1 MTANQV
7 YKAIGSSTPF
17 SEWIGEQKT
26 KYGKKFIENEEFLN
40 MAGTSNFVG
49 DDAPRTK
56 EQIVMENIDDNI
68 QYPAGAGLT
77 GSVTLGQTTATASA
91 GVSNFPTKKVV
102 MAVGGIIVAYWVY
115 SKYFSKK

>member
-26 KYGKKFIENEEFLN
+26 KYGEKFIENEEFLN

-49 DDAPRTK
+49 DDTPRTK
-56 EQIVMENIDDNI
+56 EQIVMENMDDNI

-77 GSVTLGQTTATASA
+77 GSVTLGKTTATASA